1 MIIELFLTTIL
12 CRMATVML
20 TQTFTLL
27 TSNVKHVIGKDGW
40 FVKRVQTLANVDI
53 RVSRDIE
60 NDMSKLTIF
69 GTDEAIGKAILYI
82 NHQLEV
88 G

>member
-1 MIIELFLTTIL
+1 
-12 CRMATVML
+12 MATVML

-40 FVKRVQTLANVDI
+40 FVKRVRTLANVDI

-60 NDMSKLTIF
+60 NDMSKTSKLTIF